1 MAEDVFKIVTKTE
14 ELEDFYSLLD
24 CGEYATNEQ
33 INTEFKKK
41 AKEWHPDKKRNDT
54 DSHEYFARLKKA
66 RDVLC
71 DEKMRA
77 KYDHWRHIQIAV
89 PFEVWMSLE
98 KAAHASVHWAP
109 KPRSQLMI
117 TQDTCY
123 TRGCKRQ
130 LAEEHQTDPVNSPYG
145 LCNTSRHS
153 THSWWGNR
161 RHSGH
166 ISKFRK
172 YEI

>member
-117 TQDTCY
+117 TQ
-123 TRGCKRQ
+123 G
-130 LAEEHQTDPVNSPYG
+130 
-145 LCNTSRHS
+145 NTS
-153 THSWWGNR
+153 
-161 RHSGH
+161 
-166 ISKFRK
+166 
-172 YEI
+172 